1 MMRVNVSLFPSL
13 GHGLTTFIISQFLLT
28 LFLSSS
34 MMPMLR
40 PCVQILYWLLSGCS
54 LLVMDVAFFN
64 QVKRVCIGPPCGEM
78 PYFRLTAVEPEL
90 VAREVVLASSSEFV
104 DEM

>member
-54 LLVMDVAFFN
+54 PKPTQDPTQHSATPDSQDFPVIDA
-64 QVKRVCIGPPCGEM
+64 
-78 PYFRLTAVEPEL
+78 
-90 VAREVVLASSSEFV
+90 
-104 DEM
+104 DHW